1 MVKRRVPIAIGMVA
15 LTLLCC
21 LWGPVPRLLFLL
33 LCGLA
38 ATGETWAILSKKGPW
53 TYGALPFLFV
63 LACGTLSFF
72 HGKPFWYAVAFFAA
86 AQIVLALGAL
96 AYREGHGQEA
106 LRALTV
112 LVYPGSLFGLLLYM
126 SQLERWLWPFAV
138 GQLTAWICDSAALIV
153 GKQWGK
159 HRLSTP
165 VSPHKT
171 WEGCLAGAVAALP
184 TGLLCW
190 ALFRGGC
197 PLSPWAWMLVC
208 LVCSSWGQL
217 GDLAASLV
225 KRAAGAKDFSNL
237 LGPHGGIMDK
247 FDSMVFSI
255 PLAYLCLRIAGVM

>member
-1 MVKRRVPIAIGMVA
+1 MVA
-15 LTLLCC
+15 LALLFC
-21 LWGPVPRLLFLL
+21 LWGPVPRLVFLL

-38 ATGETWAILSKKGPW
+38 ATGETWSILSKQESRA
-53 TYGALPFLFV
+53 YGAIPLLFV
-63 LACGTLSFF
+63 LACGVLSFL
-72 HGKPFWYAVAFFAA
+72 HLPLFWYAAAFFAA
-86 AQIVLALGAL
+86 AQLILAYAALTYRAGRGQGAL
-96 AYREGHGQEA
+96 T
-106 LRALTV
+106 ALTV
-112 LVYPGSLFGLLLYM
+112 LVYPGSLFGALLLL
-126 SQLERWLWPFAV
+126 SQLDRWLWPFAV

-153 GKQWGK
+153 GKKWGR
-159 HRLSTP
+159 HYLSTP

-171 WEGCLAGAVAALP
+171 WEGCLAAAAAALP

-197 PLSPWAWMLVC
+197 PLSLWAWMLIC
-208 LVCSSWGQL
+208 LVSSSWGQI

-225 KRAAGAKDFSNL
+225 KRAVGVKDFSSL